1 MKRIFFSIFAIL
13 MAAGSYGQQNSA
25 TPSDFGT
32 YYVLKGQTIEV
43 PVTITNNGTKAIRS
57 FSYCIV
63 TEGDST
69 AETTVSARN
78 LAVNQSREYTISLSA
93 DGEARRYTK
102 TFAITRVNGAANE
115 AGQPNST
122 GSVITIMEKPV
133 VTSLVEEFTG
143 TWCGWC
149 PIGMDAMD
157 KVYEAYR
164 DNAVLIAVHGG
175 DVMESGDF
183 SDIARL
189 ASGYPSAMVNR
200 GEMIYPSEGE
210 LKGQISKDLRNR
222 IAAASIEVSAQWTD
236 TDKNAITIDT
246 KTKFAFTDDN
256 ANYAI
261 AYALTQDGM
270 KGTGSSWA
278 QNNALSGN
286 ASYAD
291 SHPFWYNASSK
302 VTGLEFNHVGVA
314 AWNIAKGVKGSVN
327 PAVQA
332 GVEQYYTYEANIA
345 SKRLIQDKSK
355 LKVIA
360 ILIDQTTGAIVNAGQ
375 TTIDDEATGIEKRE
389 QRTEGNVQYFTLNG
403 KKLTAPQ
410 RGINIVRKSD
420 GTYEKIF
427 VR

>member
-93 DGEARRYTK
+93 DGEARRYIK

-115 AGQPNST
+115 ADQPNST
-122 GSVITIMEKPV
+122 GSVITIIEKPM
-133 VTSLVEEFTG
+133 VTPLVEEFTG

-149 PIGMDAMD
+149 PIGFDAMESAH
-157 KVYEAYR
+157 EAYGKQ
-164 DNAVLIAVHGG
+164 AVLIAVHCS
-175 DVMESGDF
+175 DIMESSDF
-183 SDIARL
+183 SEIAQR
-189 ASGYPSAMVNR
+189 APYYPSVIVNR
-200 GEMIYPSEGE
+200 GEGFYPSDGD
-210 LKGQISKDLRNR
+210 LKGQISKDIRNR
-222 IAAASIEVSAQWTD
+222 IAAGSIEVSAQWANTEKD
-236 TDKNAITIDT
+236 AITIDT
-246 KTKFAFTDDN
+246 KTKFAFSDDN
-256 ANYAI
+256 AKYAI
-261 AYALTQDGM
+261 GYALTQDGM

-278 QNNALSGN
+278 QNNNLSGN
-286 ASYAD
+286 SDYAS
-291 SHPFWYNASSK
+291 SNPFWYNASSR
-302 VTGLEFNHVGVA
+302 VTGLEYNHVAVA
-314 AWNIAKGVKGSVN
+314 AWNISKGVKGSVN
-327 PAVQA
+327 AAVKA
-332 GVEQYYTYEANIA
+332 GEEQFYTYEANIA
-345 SKRLIQDKSK
+345 NKRLIQDKSK
-355 LKVIA
+355 LNVIA
-360 ILIDQTTGAIVNAGQ
+360 ILIDRTTGAIVNAGQ

-389 QRTEGNVQYFTLNG
+389 QRTEESVQYFTLDG
-403 KKLTAPQ
+403 QKIAAPQ

-420 GTYEKIF
+420 GTYQKIF